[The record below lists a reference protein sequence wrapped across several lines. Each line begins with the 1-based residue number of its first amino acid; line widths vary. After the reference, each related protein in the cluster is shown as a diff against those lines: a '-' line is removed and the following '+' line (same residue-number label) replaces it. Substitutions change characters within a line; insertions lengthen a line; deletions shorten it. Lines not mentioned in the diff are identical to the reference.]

1 LRSKR
6 LDGLQIRDEIRFT
19 KTKGGYLRATFNG
32 RRILMHT
39 YVWEK
44 HNGPVPKG
52 YGIHHKDLNRENNA
66 IKNLEMLT
74 IEEISSKHNPHYN
87 QFTSPRRLVA

>member
-1 LRSKR
+1 LQI
-6 LDGLQIRDEIRFT
+6 LDGIRFT
-19 KTKGGYLRATFNG
+19 KTKGDYLRGTFNG

-44 HNGPVPKG
+44 HNGPVAKG

-66 IKNLEMLT
+66 IENLEMLT

-87 QFTSPRRLVA
+87 QFTSTRRLAA